1 MSASNE
7 NNLPTLTLVPA
18 PGATAPALELDS
30 IGTDLIDE
38 VTLAVR
44 LGVSRSTLQS
54 WRYAGR
60 GPRFIKL
67 GRLVRYRNSD
77 VGAYLAANTRG
88 EAAQR

>member
-1 MSASNE
+1 MHPSNE
-7 NNLPTLTLVPA
+7 NSSPNLTIVRGPMLSTFDVS
-18 PGATAPALELDS
+18 S
-30 IGTDLIDE
+30 IGTDLTDE

-67 GRLVRYRNSD
+67 GRLIRYRNAD
-77 VGAYLAANTRG
+77 VDAYLQAHTRG
-88 EAAQR
+88 KAA

>member
-1 MSASNE
+1 MLTVVPSPAMPETPLLPSA
-7 NNLPTLTLVPA
+7 
-18 PGATAPALELDS
+18 

-38 VTLAVR
+38 VALAIR

-67 GRLVRYRNSD
+67 GRLVRYRNVD
-77 VGAYLAANTRG
+77 VDAYLQAHTRG
-88 EAAQR
+88 RVA

>member
-1 MSASNE
+1 MHATNE
-7 NNLPTLTLVPA
+7 NSSPHLRLVPTEPASPTLEVS
-18 PGATAPALELDS
+18 D

-38 VTLAVR
+38 VDLAVR

-67 GRLVRYRNSD
+67 GRLVRYRNAD
-77 VGAYLAANTRG
+77 VDAYLRAQTRG
-88 EAAQR
+88 KAA

>member
-7 NNLPTLTLVPA
+7 NSSPYLRLVSSEPRA
-18 PGATAPALELDS
+18 PKLEVPD

-38 VTLAVR
+38 VELAVR

-54 WRYAGR
+54 WRYEGR

-67 GRLVRYRNSD
+67 GRLVRYRNAD
-77 VGAYLAANTRG
+77 IDAYLKAQTRG
-88 EAAQR
+88 KVA